1 MGPRDQ
7 ARVADMGLA
16 RAKRLA
22 ESGDDAVLLVDSLSR
37 LAVAHRDPAAPKT
50 LFGAGR
56 ELAEEPAGSLTIIAT
71 ALEDGDDEGDAL
83 KLVETTENAVVHLDP
98 ELAAAGVYPSIAVGD
113 TRASGEE
120 ELRDPE
126 ELRAVRTLRDSLA
139 GLDSRVVADELR
151 QRIEGTSSNR
161 DLLAGL

>member
-1 MGPRDQ
+1 MRSKP
-7 ARVADMGLA
+7 
-16 RAKRLA
+16 
-22 ESGDDAVLLVDSLSR
+22 SR
-37 LAVAHRDPAAPKT
+37 RRRT
-50 LFGAGR
+50 R
-56 ELAEEPAGSLTIIAT
+56 SS
-71 ALEDGDDEGDAL
+71 
-83 KLVETTENAVVHLDP
+83 HLDP